1 MDPKDRLWIQFEN
14 TGLHIDK
21 IENFDDSYHK
31 LVYRT
36 ALQKIEEIIENFD
49 KNKTNELINILSF
62 IGERG
67 SGKSSVMKSFIDAM
81 EDLKWNSYNRNQS
94 GEYIKYFQDHLV
106 SFTCLDYIDGA
117 LLEQGEDIVS
127 LVLAQIYQKFV
138 DVEQTRGMYVQEDY
152 EYKKREFLKK
162 LEKVYRTVCEIQAM
176 NCSEGIQNVGA
187 ISYLSKLDS
196 LASSQKLKKEFQD
209 LIYEFTDWMQYYE
222 TSRIDRKVNHYLVI
236 AIDDIDLNIENGFSM
251 LEKVHRYLTVKNVIV
266 VVSVDYQQMHKLAVR
281 HFYQMYPPVDAVLR
295 NGAAYAARVATDY
308 LDKILPMNYRVY
320 MSDINDLY
328 VSEQTGISHEQAGI
342 KETILGKIYRR
353 TGIGFDTQGMKP
365 HFYVRGSLRH
375 INNLYLFL
383 EKMNSADL
391 QELYMHQQGEVLDS
405 QNWGNIERNWNLM
418 LQDLMNRMAV
428 DKLSVYPGISEDKGE
443 TTYMGGL
450 YSNAEQFLNTIVAMD
465 LNRAKEE
472 VVMLS
477 QKLSWKKSLFET
489 FEEEYSEDLP
499 EEFINE
505 ILKEPMKEMI
515 ERCSYGDLV
524 EAIYNLGRLENNQYK
539 PLVHCLL
546 AYFSYMFTREYL
558 LEIRQSA
565 LSDGDQIVKT
575 EYIKKLINGSI
586 VEEWGKKLLPAVR
599 RVNEM
604 STDVEEHG
612 IKNVIN
618 SEDRSYIGNKKGI
631 SLRKALRFNFT
642 DLEMNS
648 IDDVVEFICSIEV
661 LYTLF
666 SDIPS
671 TQYTQEELIE
681 GLNFSLEEGRYGFY
695 WFDVDFGVK
704 ENTESDVIRKNLE
717 EGEIAFNILNFAAN
731 FSDMSER
738 LTLIE
743 EKLVNVMAPYC
754 MNVIEHSPENKL
766 LFKKNIT
773 DRLRRNSIR
782 QAYDNWKMRYG
793 KNAMPFPLQWFD
805 MSYNILKRTKR
816 YAESKFPDN
825 IHQDELDKL
834 FDYMKD
840 IYKYMSQELQKQYET
855 LHTEKSGG
863 YNFAE
868 QFMFFPIIRYFMEN
882 NIQYTDETIP
892 EKRKKVRR
900 HVWKKFFE
908 NIISDENPESREFL
922 W

>member
-1 MDPKDRLWIQFEN
+1 MDSKKRLWIQFEN

-21 IENFDDSYHK
+21 IEKFDDSYHK

-36 ALQKIEEIIENFD
+36 AFQKLEEIVDNFQ
-49 KNKTNELINILSF
+49 KNKNNELINILSF

-67 SGKSSVMKSFIDAM
+67 SGKSSVMKSFIDAI
-81 EDLKWNSYNRNQS
+81 EDLKWNNYNGS
-94 GEYIKYFQDHLV
+94 SLEKYDFQDHLV

-176 NCSEGIQNVGA
+176 NCSEEIQNVGA

-196 LASSQKLKKEFQD
+196 LASSQKLKKEFQG
-209 LIYEFTDWMQYYE
+209 LIYEFTEWMQYYE
-222 TSRIDRKVNHYLVI
+222 TRRIDRKTNHYLVI

-353 TGIGFDTQGMKP
+353 TGVGFDTQGMKP

-391 QELYMHQQGEVLDS
+391 QELYMYQWGKTLDS
-405 QNWGNIERNWNLM
+405 QNWENIEWNWNLM
-418 LQDLMNRMAV
+418 LQDLMNRMVV
-428 DKLSVYPGISEDKGE
+428 DKLSIYPGISEDKE
-443 TTYMGGL
+443 KTMYMSGL
-450 YSNAEQFLNTIVAMD
+450 YSNAEQFLNTIVAMG

-477 QKLSWKKSLFET
+477 RKLSWKYGLFEI
-489 FEEEYSEDLP
+489 FADEYSEDLP
-499 EEFINE
+499 AEFINE
-505 ILKEPMKEMI
+505 ILKKPMEEMI

-558 LEIRQSA
+558 LEMRQSA
-565 LSDGDQIVKT
+565 LSDGKQIVKT
-575 EYIKKLINGSI
+575 EHMKKLINGSI
-586 VEEWGKKLLPAVR
+586 VEEWGKKFLPAVGG
-599 RVNEM
+599 VNEM
-604 STDVEEHG
+604 STDVEEQG
-612 IKNVIN
+612 IKNVIY

-631 SLRKALRFNFT
+631 SLRKALRLNLA

-648 IDDVVEFICSIEV
+648 IEDVVEFICSIEA

-671 TQYTQEELIE
+671 MQYTQKELIG

-695 WFDVDFGVK
+695 WFDVDFGIK
-704 ENTESDVIRKNLE
+704 ENTESAMIRKNLE
-717 EGEIAFNILNFAAN
+717 EGEITFNILNFAAN
-731 FSDMSER
+731 FSDMLER
-738 LTLIE
+738 LTLLE
-743 EKLVNVMAPYC
+743 EKLVNAVVPYC
-754 MNVIEHSPENKL
+754 INVIGYSSENEL
-766 LFKKNIT
+766 SCKKKII
-773 DRLRRNSIR
+773 DRLQGKTIGE
-782 QAYDNWKMRYG
+782 AYGNWIERYG

-816 YAESKFPDN
+816 YAESKFPSN
-825 IHQDELDKL
+825 IREDELDKL

-840 IYKYMSQELQKQYET
+840 IYKYMSQELQRQYEI
-855 LHTEKSGG
+855 LHTEKSGD

-868 QFMFFPIIRYFMEN
+868 QFISFPIIRYFMEYDMRYN
-882 NIQYTDETIP
+882 KPIS
-892 EKRKKVRR
+892 EKQKKIRR
-900 HVWKKFFE
+900 FFWEKFFA
-908 NIISDENPESREFL
+908 NINSDENPESREFY

>member
-49 KNKTNELINILSF
+49 KNKNNELINILSF

-222 TSRIDRKVNHYLVI
+222 TSRIDRKANHYLVI

-428 DKLSVYPGISEDKGE
+428 DKLSVYPGISEDKGK
-443 TTYMGGL
+443 TKYMKGL
-450 YSNAEQFLNTIVAMD
+450 YPNAEQFLNTIVAMD

-477 QKLSWKKSLFET
+477 RKLSWKYGLFEI
-489 FEEEYSEDLP
+489 FADEYSEDLS
-499 EEFINE
+499 EEYLDG
-505 ILKEPMKEMI
+505 ILKEPMEEVI

-558 LEIRQSA
+558 LEMRQSA
-565 LSDGDQIVKT
+565 LSDGKQTVKS
-575 EYIKKLINGSI
+575 EYMKKLINGSI
-586 VEEWGKKLLPAVR
+586 VEEWGKKIFPAFE
-599 RVNEM
+599 RVNDGNA
-604 STDVEEHG
+604 DVDEQG
-612 IKNVIN
+612 SKNVIN
-618 SEDRSYIGNKKGI
+618 PKDISYIGNKKGI
-631 SLRKALRFNFT
+631 SLRKALRFNIA
-642 DLEMNS
+642 DLEMDS

-666 SDIPS
+666 SDLSS
-671 TQYTQEELIE
+671 TQYTQEELI
-681 GLNFSLEEGRYGFY
+681 GGMTFVLEKGRYKYY
-695 WFDVDFGVK
+695 WFDVDFDGIDNI
-704 ENTESDVIRKNLE
+704 ENDMLRKNLE
-717 EGEIAFNILNFAAN
+717 EGEITFNILNFTAN

-738 LTLIE
+738 LALIE
-743 EKLVNVMAPYC
+743 EKLVNVMVPYC
-754 MNVIEHSPENKL
+754 MSVIEHPPGNKI
-766 LFKKNIT
+766 LFKKNII
-773 DRLRRNSIR
+773 DQLRRNSIR
-782 QAYDNWKMRYG
+782 QAYDNWEMKYG

-816 YAESKFPDN
+816 YAESKFPKN
-825 IHQDELDKL
+825 VGENELDKL
-834 FDYMKD
+834 FDCMKD
-840 IYKYMSQELQKQYET
+840 IYQYMGKELQKQYET

-868 QFMFFPIIRYFMEN
+868 QFIFFPITRYFMEN
-882 NIQYTDETIP
+882 DIQYADRTIS
-892 EKRKKVRR
+892 EKKKKIRR
-900 HVWKKFFE
+900 LFWRKFFE
-908 NIISDENPESREFL
+908 KITSDEKLESRKIS